1 MKDIIVNKYMC
12 EEGIWIGSQLQI
24 IKLRNI
30 TDVYT
35 KEPVWKKI
43 YPQENGVP
51 KLTKSGKYW
60 VKLYY
65 MGKPVKI

>member
-1 MKDIIVNKYMC
+1 MKDIIVNKHMC

-35 KEPVWKKI
+35 K
-43 YPQENGVP
+43 
-51 KLTKSGKYW
+51 
-60 VKLYY
+60 
-65 MGKPVKI
+65 